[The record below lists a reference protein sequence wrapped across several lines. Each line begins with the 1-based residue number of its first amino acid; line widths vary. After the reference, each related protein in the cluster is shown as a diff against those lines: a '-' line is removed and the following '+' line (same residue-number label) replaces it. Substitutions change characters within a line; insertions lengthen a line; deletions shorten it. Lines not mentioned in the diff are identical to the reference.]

1 MMIDYVDG
9 GGEGVVVTVTMMT
22 MTTIMACNDD
32 VVDDYDAADDDDGHW
47 GHDDNFRPR
56 PKRTCLING
65 KKMRL
70 SDYKQMMKTR
80 KQDCN
85 SSSAAM
91 SVTGDEGQWH

>member
-1 MMIDYVDG
+1 M
-9 GGEGVVVTVTMMT
+9 TVTMMT

-32 VVDDYDAADDDDGHW
+32 VLDDYDVADDDDDGHW

-91 SVTGDEGQWH
+91 SATGDEGQWH